1 MPNWVFNTISVSG
14 SYKNVLEVKQVMSQP
29 IPVMKMKPGSAWEA
43 VQGAW
48 DMAEVD
54 FSFWNVVAPPVNKW
68 VEYFTGENWYNWNIA
83 NWGCKWDAKA
93 DYETGNALEGEYLNE
108 EYPRNELV
116 YRIETAWSPPIAF
129 IEKMAERFPMCQI
142 ELAYE
147 EEQGWGGELI
157 YDAGQIVS
165 DSEYDVPLTHS
176 DYMERGRDCNF
187 CEWGE
192 PAPDCPG
199 YIPIEHVKPV
209 ELTAEELLARLKA
222 DGEET
227 ASE

>member
-1 MPNWVFNTISVSG
+1 MPNWVFNTVTVSG
-14 SYKNVLEVKQVMSQP
+14 GYKYVLEVKQVMSQP
-29 IPVMKMKPGSAWEA
+29 VPVMKMKPGSAWEA
-43 VQGAW
+43 VQGDW
-48 DMAEVD
+48 DMEETD
-54 FSFWNVVAPPVNKW
+54 FSFWNVVSPPVDRW
-68 VEYFTGENWYNWNIA
+68 GEYFTGENWYNWNIT

-93 DYETGNALEGEYLNE
+93 DYESGSSLEGEYLNE

-116 YRIETAWSPPIAF
+116 YRIETAWSPPVAF

-165 DSEYDVPLTHS
+165 DSEYDIPGSHS

-192 PAPDCPG
+192 PAFDCPG
-199 YIPIEHVKPV
+199 YE
-209 ELTAEELLARLKA
+209 ELTAEDSQTKLKA
-222 DGEET
+222 EAKET